1 MDLQK
6 AKKYFKRQVIFL
18 PVMIFFPFIFLL
30 GLIWLGLR
38 MGFINTLTSPFGF
51 FYGFFL
57 ILFAIMSYWGI
68 YTIVHAASML
78 IKINQ
83 GKIPAKK
90 ELNTL
95 VVKLGKNKL
104 KVQYRRPFVT
114 SQIFAYYNGKEVFKK
129 TLVGLISVYI
139 KYLTFWRKK
148 SYDFTLPNK
157 NKVNLIIQHHIF
169 SFTEKRFTVEVFVN
183 GKSKGKFD
191 TWDFPEGINH
201 IKEDLKL

>member
-1 MDLQK
+1 
-6 AKKYFKRQVIFL
+6 
-18 PVMIFFPFIFLL
+18 
-30 GLIWLGLR
+30 
-38 MGFINTLTSPFGF
+38 MGFIDTLTSPFGF

-57 ILFAIMSYWGI
+57 VLFAIISYWGI

-78 IKINQ
+78 HEINS

-104 KVQYRRPFVT
+104 KVQYKRPFFT

-129 TLVGLISVYI
+129 TLVNLVAVYI

-148 SYDFTLPNK
+148 SYEFILPNK
-157 NKVNLIIQHHIF
+157 NKVKLVILHHIF
-169 SFTEKRFTVEVFVN
+169 SFTEKQFTIEIFIN

-191 TWDFPEGINH
+191 TWDFPEGIKN